1 MCVSFSDETTIL
13 NEKSLNC
20 CTVDYPYYGT
30 PVVMKSCSTEAEA
43 PIVLCE
49 SNDTYTGMLPSN
61 DSIFLEKIIVHS
73 IKIGIERLG
82 FQLLP
87 FQTYLYGIT

>member
-1 MCVSFSDETTIL
+1 MNNGVPLENVSLLIYNVIVAGVVCVCFSDKATIL

-30 PVVMKSCSTEAEA
+30 PVFMKSCSTEAEA

-61 DSIFLEKIIVHS
+61 DSIFLEK
-73 IKIGIERLG
+73 
-82 FQLLP
+82 
-87 FQTYLYGIT
+87 